1 MNVYLPHFQVLA
13 WLAFSCF
20 EVQKREGLV
29 KFNLFSVLQVTGSWE
44 GPGVK
49 VCVCVCGS
57 GGVTLWSYRQTL
69 FPGRMVLSVEEVCL
83 ASRTSPVPS

>member
-1 MNVYLPHFQVLA
+1 M
-13 WLAFSCF
+13 C
-20 EVQKREGLV
+20 
-29 KFNLFSVLQVTGSWE
+29 FSVLQVTGSWE
-44 GPGVK
+44 RTRGEG

-83 ASRTSPVPS
+83 ASHTSPVPP